1 VLFNQQYRLGLVK
14 YMKRILV
21 VEDEEPIQELIK
33 EYLSPLEL
41 EIYQALSGEEGV
53 TLFRELL
60 DKALRPDVVVMDLKL
75 PGIDGVETTR
85 RIMRLDPNA
94 NVYGFTAYFGTEWSK
109 ELKDAGAKGV
119 IARPVGFE
127 GFRDIIRRILDGEK
141 IE

>member
-1 VLFNQQYRLGLVK
+1 
-14 YMKRILV
+14 MKRILV

-60 DKALRPDVVVMDLKL
+60 DKDHRPDVVVMDLKL

-85 RIMRLDPNA
+85 RIMKLDPKA

>member
-1 VLFNQQYRLGLVK
+1 MSV
-14 YMKRILV
+14 ILV

-33 EYLSPLEL
+33 EYLSPLNV

-53 TLFRELL
+53 TLYRELL
-60 DKALRPDVVVMDLKL
+60 DKKRRPDVVVMDLKL

-85 RIMRLDPNA
+85 RIMDMDKKA
-94 NVYGFTAYFGTEWSK
+94 NIYGFTAYFGTEWSK

-127 GFRDIIRRILDGEK
+127 GFRDIVKRILNREE
-141 IE
+141 I

>member
-1 VLFNQQYRLGLVK
+1 MSV
-14 YMKRILV
+14 ILV

-33 EYLSPLEL
+33 EYLSPLNV

-53 TLFRELL
+53 TLYRELL
-60 DKALRPDVVVMDLKL
+60 DKKRRPDVVVMDLKL

-85 RIMRLDPNA
+85 MDKKA
-94 NVYGFTAYFGTEWSK
+94 NIYGFTAYFGTEWSK

-127 GFRDIIRRILDGEK
+127 GFRDIVKRILNGEE
-141 IE
+141 I